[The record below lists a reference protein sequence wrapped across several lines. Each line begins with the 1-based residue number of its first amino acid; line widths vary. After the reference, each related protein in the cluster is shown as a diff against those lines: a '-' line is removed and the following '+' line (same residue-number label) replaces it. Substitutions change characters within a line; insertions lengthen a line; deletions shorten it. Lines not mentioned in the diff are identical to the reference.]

1 MRFSRVVSYV
11 VFGSGFRMLFL
22 FRRAAC
28 SPGGCAAAA
37 ASWRLDAARRHQSGD
52 WKRVDHRCADCST
65 KSGRTLLT
73 IFGRHVMAMLEK
85 WIKESESE
93 TES

>member
-1 MRFSRVVSYV
+1 MRLLRVSYV

-28 SPGGCAAAA
+28 SPGVALLPP
-37 ASWRLDAARRHQSGD
+37 RLDAARRHQSGG